1 MRFMELVGMCVE
13 LDLFLVKVHEIDG
26 NCPHSL
32 SYDDPLR
39 GKGWAVF
46 DMRPRCRS
54 YYCLNHMGHTT
65 HCLSMMLRVCS

>member
-13 LDLFLVKVHEIDG
+13 LDLFLIEVHEIDG
-26 NCPHSL
+26 NRPHSL

-46 DMRPRCRS
+46 DM
-54 YYCLNHMGHTT
+54 
-65 HCLSMMLRVCS
+65 